1 MAIVAYR
8 YIPPCFDSRYGESN
22 WTTILPNLPPE
33 NRELFLINELHKIKN
48 PFSLFRQQDADFQI
62 SNIWANALH
71 CTYRINFVYQKM
83 ELQGNIE
90 YLWKKKMTVI
100 LEHI

>member
-48 PFSLFRQQDADFQI
+48 PFLCSGNKMQI
-62 SNIWANALH
+62 FKYPTSEQTLCIVH
-71 CTYRINFVYQKM
+71 T
-83 ELQGNIE
+83 E
-90 YLWKKKMTVI
+90 
-100 LEHI
+100 